1 MTGWRDDGGSSVEE
15 ESKFEVESHES
26 GIWDGDAGAV
36 GVGWKKLGLT
46 GWAQETEV

>member
-1 MTGWRDDGGSSVEE
+1 MEE

-26 GIWDGDAGAV
+26 GIWDGDAGV
-36 GVGWKKLGLT
+36 SWCWVKKLGLT